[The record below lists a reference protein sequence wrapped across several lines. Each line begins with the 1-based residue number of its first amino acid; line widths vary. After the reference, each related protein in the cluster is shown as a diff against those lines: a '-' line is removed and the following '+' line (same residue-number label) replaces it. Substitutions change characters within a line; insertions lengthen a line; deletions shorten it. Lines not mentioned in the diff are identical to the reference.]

1 MENIKLNYLHLF
13 DAASVDA
20 LGKINILGIFTK
32 LFLTTVPSKF
42 LKFTAVGNIS
52 FKNVSESQIKIEIK
66 IFDPKKNEIE
76 IKPAIVLTISI
87 PDTNRGKEGDIN
99 IILDLGNIEF
109 KVFGKHNL
117 SVYVNG
123 KVIDSKSFIVEERK
137 GGEKV

>member
-1 MENIKLNYLHLF
+1 MENIKLNYLHLC

-42 LKFTAVGNIS
+42 LK
-52 FKNVSESQIKIEIK
+52 KIEIK